1 MEKPRRGRGRTTT
14 MDDVARLA
22 GVSIM
27 TVSNVFQKPGK
38 VHHLTRERV
47 RQAALSLNYVPNRA
61 ASELASGRSNAIA
74 AIVPFIR
81 NSSFSRT
88 IEGLE
93 ERAWQHGFELL
104 LAVADSA
111 DRETR
116 AIRNL
121 IGRRPDGIVLTG
133 AEHNDEAIEVLLES
147 GIPVVETW
155 TVEGSRFEMTVGNSL
170 YQAAFDVTERL
181 LERGYRRIGFI
192 GHDAPVSRRFS
203 ERQRGFEAALSKAG
217 VTAAGMCHVSTGSG
231 FSGGSAALESLTS
244 QADDLQ
250 AVLCVTDVVAAGVMF
265 ECMRRG
271 WDIPAKLAV
280 AGYGDFEIASQIP
293 PGLTTIKTRGYEIG
307 ARAADLLVEHIHHG
321 QVVQPHVDVGYDIIE
336 RGSI

>member
-1 MEKPRRGRGRTTT
+1 MEKTRRGRGRTTT
-14 MDDVARLA
+14 MQDVARLA

-27 TVSNVFQKPGK
+27 TVSNVYQQPGR
-38 VHHLTRERV
+38 VHQATRERV
-47 RQAALSLNYVPNRA
+47 LQAGLALNYVPNRA

-93 ERAWQHGFELL
+93 ERAWHHGFELL
-104 LAVADSA
+104 LAVADSPE
-111 DRETR
+111 REAR

-133 AEHNDEAIEVLLES
+133 AEHSNEAADVLLES

-155 TVEGSRFEMTVGNSL
+155 TVEASRFEMTVGSSL
-170 YQAAFDVTERL
+170 YQAAFDVTQRL
-181 LERGYRRIGFI
+181 LGRGYRRIGYI
-192 GHDAPVSRRFS
+192 GHDVPASRRFS
-203 ERQRGFEAALSKAG
+203 ERQRGFEAALHEAG
-217 VTAAGMCHVSTGSG
+217 LPAAGICQVSTTSGFAGGSG
-231 FSGGSAALESLTS
+231 ALEALLS
-244 QADDLQ
+244 QTPDLQ

-271 WDIPAKLAV
+271 WAIPERLAV
-280 AGYGDFEIASQIP
+280 AGYGDFEIAAEIP

-307 ARAADLLVEHIHHG
+307 ARAADLLAEHINQGH
-321 QVVQPHVDVGYDIIE
+321 VAMAHVDVGYEIVE